1 MRFNNRFCAL
11 MDIPD
16 LPAGAFEHI
25 GDNKIKPQGGGNP
38 VSAITDPISKA
49 IGTDGSGGGALGALS
64 KIDPGP
70 ALGKGLAK
78 IDPGPALGRAGA
90 AIDKSVTQPIS
101 RGLADLDK
109 FVGREIPGGW
119 ATVGAAAAIA
129 AAPYAASYL
138 ASSGAGAG
146 AAGAGGSIGGIS
158 AGGAFVPTAGSAA
171 TFTVPGV
178 AAAGTTAA
186 SAGIASEAGQAAFF
200 DALATGATSSEAISA
215 GLAAE
220 SLAAPA
226 ALMGPTYSELG
237 ITGLQQGL
245 AGPTYAE
252 LGYSGLT
259 EGLMGPTYGELGLT
273 GLEIGT
279 EASTGAPIFDYS
291 QDVILSPG
299 GNYIPANTLPSEVA
313 GLDIQI
319 SEAGKEALAKYGGP
333 TTSQKAIRGLNV
345 ARGLLGGQQQPQ
357 PRQQMQVG
365 RAVTNPR
372 GAVDYSGLLN
382 LLSPR
387 SAPRR
392 NPNSLLG

>member
-1 MRFNNRFCAL
+1 MRFNNRACAL

-25 GDNKIKPQGGGNP
+25 GDKKIKPQGGGNP
-38 VSAITDPISKA
+38 ISGITDSISSA
-49 IGTDGSGGGALGALS
+49 LGTDGGGGGVLG
-64 KIDPGP
+64 
-70 ALGKGLAK
+70 GLAK
-78 IDPGPALGRAGA
+78 IDPGPALGRVGV
-90 AIDKSVTQPIS
+90 AIDKSVTQPIGK
-101 RGLADLDK
+101 GLAEVDK

-119 ATVGAAAAIA
+119 TTVGAAAAIA

-138 ASSGAGAG
+138 AGSG
-146 AAGAGGSIGGIS
+146 AGAGGSIGGIS
-158 AGGAFVPTAGSAA
+158 AGGAFAPTAGSAA

-200 DALATGATSSEAISA
+200 DALATGATSSEAISV

-273 GLEIGT
+273 GLEVGT
-279 EASTGAPIFDYS
+279 EATTGAPIFDYS

-299 GNYIPANTLPSEVA
+299 GNYIPANTLPSKIA

-319 SEAGKEALAKYGGP
+319 SEAGKKALAKYGGAS
-333 TTSQKAIRGLNV
+333 TSQKAILGLNL
-345 ARGLLGGQQQPQ
+345 ARGLLGSQQRPQPQQQL
-357 PRQQMQVG
+357 QVG

-382 LLSPR
+382 LLSPQ
-387 SAPRR
+387 STPRR